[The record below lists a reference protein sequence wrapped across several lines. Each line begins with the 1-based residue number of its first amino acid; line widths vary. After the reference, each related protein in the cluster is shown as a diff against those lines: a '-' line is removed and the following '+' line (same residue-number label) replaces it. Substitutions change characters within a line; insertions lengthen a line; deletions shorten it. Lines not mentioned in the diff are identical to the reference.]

1 MRKLFMS
8 LAAITFAYSFSPSIA
23 MTILE
28 KQKLTQVSIAT
39 GWMQATCYYYTMNK
53 LSEAIARDT
62 IKEMRKNMAEKM
74 MEEFYDETKILVVK
88 QQPKCEA
95 LF

>member
-1 MRKLFMS
+1 
-8 LAAITFAYSFSPSIA
+8 
-23 MTILE
+23 
-28 KQKLTQVSIAT
+28 
-39 GWMQATCYYYTMNK
+39 MNK

-62 IKEMRKNMAEKM
+62 IKEMRKNMAETM